1 MKLLFTFLAILSINF
16 SSIAQTEATT
26 VNGKKVTLNDNGTW
40 IYQENTITEKLNP
53 ENTGIWEV
61 RYYVDEFGD
70 ETDKG
75 YISTKELLSGVFSN
89 SATTNSELIANFLI
103 SDSTSVAI
111 SLYEYGSTKVK
122 AYSDI
127 YYDIFIKLDDGSKVT
142 CTGIMKKQGDR
153 IYLDNK
159 NRLKHKT
166 TIVHSALM
174 TNKKLT
180 LLIKEQDSLSQYKI
194 IIDNTLGYE
203 NANNILHN

>member
-1 MKLLFTFLAILSINF
+1 MKQLFTFLAILSINF

-70 ETDKG
+70 ETDQG
-75 YISTKELLSGVFSN
+75 YVSTKELLSGTFSN
-89 SATTNSELIANFLI
+89 SATTNAELIANFLI
-103 SDSTSVAI
+103 SDSTSVSI
-111 SLYEYGSTKVK
+111 SLFEYGSSKVK
-122 AYSDI
+122 AYSET

-142 CTGIMKKQGDR
+142 CTGVMTKQGDR
-153 IYLDNK
+153 IYLDYK
-159 NRLKHKT
+159 NWLKEKT

-180 LLIKEQDSLSQYKI
+180 LLIKEQDSHTQYKI
-194 IIDNTLGYE
+194 VIDNTLGYE
-203 NANNILHN
+203 NAHNILHN